1 MTDLRKAFD
10 DLVRFETILW
20 AAIDTK
26 LQDES
31 GLTLSSFNVMLVIQA
46 TPECRVLD
54 IAEALA
60 ITVGGT
66 SQAVDR
72 LEAAGHCARRPHP
85 KDRRSSIVELTP
97 DGVKL
102 LRRAE
107 PIFDDEL
114 ARLIEAPLPSTD
126 LSRLASVLDKLRRS
140 AAG

>member
-1 MTDLRKAFD
+1 MTDLRKTFD
-10 DLVRFETILW
+10 DLVRFETMLW
-20 AAIDTK
+20 AAIDAK
-26 LQDES
+26 LQDGC
-31 GLTLSSFNVMLVIQA
+31 GLTLSSFNVMLIVDA

-85 KDRRSSIVELTP
+85 SDRRSSIVELTP

-107 PIFDDEL
+107 PFFDDEL
-114 ARLIEAPLPSTD
+114 ARLIAAPLSSAD
-126 LSRLASVLDKLRRS
+126 LTRLAGALDKLRRS
-140 AAG
+140 ATG

>member
-1 MTDLRKAFD
+1 MTDLRKTFD
-10 DLVRFETILW
+10 DLVRFETMLW
-20 AAIDTK
+20 AAIDAK
-26 LQDES
+26 LQDGC
-31 GLTLSSFNVMLVIQA
+31 GLTLSSFNVMLIVDA

-85 KDRRSSIVELTP
+85 SDRRSSIVELTP

-107 PIFDDEL
+107 PVFDDEL
-114 ARLIEAPLPSTD
+114 ARLIAAPLSSAD
-126 LSRLASVLDKLRRS
+126 LTRLAGALDKLRRS
-140 AAG
+140 ATG